1 MLITLPERQ
10 KILTFNYGFAC
21 DHTNCT
27 ATVHVVES
35 DKMNTWQFD
44 SLDTDVE
51 PGVRHYCP
59 KHHIRN
65 GW

>member
-1 MLITLPERQ
+1 ML
-10 KILTFNYGFAC
+10 LTTKEEGHLMTVAS
-21 DHTNCT
+21 
-27 ATVHVVES
+27 TVHVVES

>member
-1 MLITLPERQ
+1 MHVLRRVVAML
-10 KILTFNYGFAC
+10 LTTKEEGHLMTVAS
-21 DHTNCT
+21 
-27 ATVHVVES
+27 TVHVVES

>member
-51 PGVRHYCP
+51 PGVRHY
-59 KHHIRN
+59 
-65 GW
+65 